1 MQAERLPLLNKSVL
15 VLNQSYEPIQV
26 CSVRRAI
33 VLVYRGRAEVIE
45 ALDIRIRSVS
55 AQFPVPSVVRLCL
68 YVRVPSKHLALSK
81 RNVLK
86 RDRHQCQYCGTRL
99 GRMTVDHVVPKTM
112 GGRDSW
118 ENMVCACQ
126 HCNNLKGNRS
136 PEQVGLS
143 VLRKPRSPN
152 NVTFIRHFIG
162 VPDRRWRPYLFMD

>member
-1 MQAERLPLLNKSVL
+1 MQAGRLPLLNKSVL

-86 RDRHQCQYCGTRL
+86 RDRFQCQYCGTRQ

-118 ENMVCACQ
+118 ENMACACQ

-143 VLRKPRSPN
+143 LLRKPRSPN
-152 NVTFIRHFIG
+152 NVTFIRHYIG